1 MMCSVE
7 KAVASELLHE
17 MDDIALN
24 EDEADIAMDVFE
36 GNKDKQEDFY
46 YV

>member
-17 MDDIALN
+17 MDDI
-24 EDEADIAMDVFE
+24 E